1 VKKNLAELLTEV
13 RVARNKLR
21 LWRSRISSKVEQ
33 YRSLSISNATRFSVL
48 AEQYAKESEQL
59 EKISEYLEKL
69 DVLLELLEV
78 KIETVITVGKVVNDA
93 PAVVEALK
101 LFKGIT
107 PSLSTEFSL
116 AIDAIYTDFYTSIDV
131 PQEVKIRSTNEAKKV
146 LEEVDSIVKMREEGA
161 KA

>member
-1 VKKNLAELLTEV
+1 MKKGLAELLTEV
-13 RVARNKLR
+13 RIARNKLR

-33 YRSLSISNATRFSVL
+33 YRDMSIRNATRFSLL

-59 EKISEYLEKL
+59 ENISRYLEKL

-78 KIETVITVGKVVNDA
+78 KIETVITVGRVVNDA

-101 LFKGIT
+101 LFKEIT
-107 PSLSTEFSL
+107 PSLSAEFSL
-116 AIDAIYTDFYTSIDV
+116 AIDTIYTDFYTSIDL
-131 PQEVKIRSTNEAKKV
+131 PQEVKVRSTNEAKKV
-146 LEEVDSIVKMREEGA
+146 LEEADSIVKMRAEEA